1 MINQLKITNVG
12 PAPEMELDFGKRLNL
27 LTGDNGLGK
36 SFLVHPGIAYLQVIY
51 CQSLLGSN
59 TIEGALNRSPTLA
72 RAGLGAGRVIG
83 PFLQL
88 FETLPQP
95 LPELREGGYSVHVL
109 VLFGCAR
116 RCASPMPTGSWVQD
130 EKYPFAG

>member
-1 MINQLKITNVG
+1 M
-12 PAPEMELDFGKRLNL
+12 
-27 LTGDNGLGK
+27 
-36 SFLVHPGIAYLQVIY
+36 VHPGITYLEVIGY
-51 CQSLLGSN
+51 QSLLGNN
-59 TIEGALNRSPTLA
+59 TIKGALNRSPTLV

-95 LPELREGGYSVHVL
+95 LPELREGGYSAHVL
-109 VLFGCAR
+109 VLSGCAR
-116 RCASPMPTGSWVQD
+116 RCASTMPTGSWVRD